1 MACSVLDK
9 ARLVTEAVAT
19 VRTQAVEMCLMFPVT
34 TIWVFAVL
42 IEPAQ
47 PTD

>member
-1 MACSVLDK
+1 MTSSVLDE

-34 TIWVFAVL
+34 TEWVFAVL
-42 IEPAQ
+42 IEPA
-47 PTD
+47 

>member
-42 IEPAQ
+42 VKPAQ